1 VIKFK
6 TVWIIKKLSYAAVT
20 KNNILLV
27 NPKDEIKSVD
37 KIEQVR
43 QDIRKKINPAQMG
56 VGLSMGKTTKSG
68 AELLNCSTEKNVDYV
83 KKAIQDN
90 FGQNYEVIESK
101 KDKYRIRIHNVYE
114 SEHSTENER
123 IVQKIIRQNELN
135 ADYTEIRIVYKSK
148 VVKKKFN
155 IILEVNKY
163 TYEYLMKRDK
173 INIGWSRCNYKQDYG
188 VIRCFN
194 CSKYG
199 HMATTCEGKKV
210 CPICSEDH
218 SINECNTNVKKC
230 INCCQANKRFKTT
243 LDTNHEVWNK
253 ECTVLSRII
262 ESQKKKYNSTI

>member
-1 VIKFK
+1 MKLVIEENKK
-6 TVWIIKKLSYAAVT
+6 LLEEIISLKSDKVQNSVDNKKLSYAAVT

-163 TYEYLMKRDK
+163 
-173 INIGWSRCNYKQDYG
+173 NG
-188 VIRCFN
+188 
-194 CSKYG
+194 
-199 HMATTCEGKKV
+199 
-210 CPICSEDH
+210 
-218 SINECNTNVKKC
+218 
-230 INCCQANKRFKTT
+230 
-243 LDTNHEVWNK
+243 
-253 ECTVLSRII
+253 
-262 ESQKKKYNSTI
+262 